1 MPYSYGKYKT
11 EYKQHM
17 IETFGVNS
25 LNILDAGA
33 GSGAY
38 SDLLLDAFPNLY
50 ALEIYPNYIEMF
62 DLYKKYKQVYIGDI
76 LSFDLSAY
84 DYIILGDII
93 EHLQYEEAH
102 TFLQWI
108 KDNNKKCM
116 VAVPYMFE
124 QGEEYG
130 NIHETHHQS
139 DLTQEIMLIRYPM
152 LKFLFGDEN
161 YGYFI
166 NY

>member
-17 IETFGVNS
+17 IEMFADTLS
-25 LNILDAGA
+25 ILDAGA
-33 GSGAY
+33 GSGSY
-38 SDLLLDAFPNLY
+38 SDLLLDKFPNLY
-50 ALEIYPNYIEMF
+50 ALEIFPNYIDMF
-62 DLYKKYKQVYIGDI
+62 GLKQKYNKVFIGDI
-76 LSFDLSAY
+76 LSFDFSSY

-93 EHLQYEEAH
+93 EHLQYEQAH
-102 TFLQWI
+102 TLL
-108 KDNNKKCM
+108 DNITNNNIKCM

-130 NIHETHHQS
+130 NIHETHHQP
-139 DLTQEIMLIRYPM
+139 DLTQEVMIERYPM